1 MKIYK
6 EQSLKNFEFWSGA
19 VRNAEQLTPDELDEL
34 ETMLESDLYSD
45 GIDEV
50 ELNDLFWFDFPWIC
64 SLLGLDYDSNKGEII
79 RD

>member
-34 ETMLESDLYSD
+34 ETMLESDLYPD

-64 SLLGLDYDSNKGEII
+64 FILGLDYDSDKGEIV